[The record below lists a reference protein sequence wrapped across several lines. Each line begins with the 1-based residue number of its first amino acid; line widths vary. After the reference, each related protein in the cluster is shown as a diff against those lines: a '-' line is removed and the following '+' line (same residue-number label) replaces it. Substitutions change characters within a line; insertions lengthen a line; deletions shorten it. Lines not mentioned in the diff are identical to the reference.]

1 MNPVPESKGSYM
13 ATAAVFVLLIFDIAS
28 MVHVWG

>member
-1 MNPVPESKGSYM
+1 MKPVPETLGSYL
-13 ATAAVFVLLIFDIAS
+13 ASIAVVTLLIYDIAS